1 MKDLQFPLT
10 QTKIDSPYRKF
21 NLSSPDDRKEYFE
34 FKAGKEIRALQKFLK
49 ENTFIA
55 YLLGKKSAGKGTYS
69 KLLEEIVG
77 PGYIDHFSVGDMMR
91 RVDKELQVPESK
103 AKLKNFLEKNY
114 RGFISLEEIIESL
127 EGRSTEKLLPTELIL
142 TLVKREIAQRPKQ
155 TLFIDGFPRNMGQV
169 SYSLFFRELIDY
181 RDDPDI
187 FILIDIPESVID
199 ERMKTRVVCP
209 KCYTSRNI
217 KLLPTGKIRYD
228 KENEE
233 FYLLCDNPECES
245 VRMIKKEGDELGTEA
260 IRGRLDKDEELL
272 KKVYSLHGLP
282 KILLRNHVPID
293 VAEKYVD
300 DYEITPEYHYHWNEK
315 ESKVEIETRPFI
327 IKDDRGVKSYSLL
340 APAVV
345 VSMIKQLVKVFD
357 L

>member
-10 QTKIDSPYRKF
+10 QTKVDRPYRKF
-21 NLSSPDDRKEYFE
+21 NLSSPDGREEYFE
-34 FKAGKEIRALQKFLK
+34 FKVGKEIKALREFLK

-69 KLLEEIVG
+69 KLLGEIMG
-77 PGYIDHFSVGDMMR
+77 PGCIDHFSVGDMMR
-91 RVDKELQVPESK
+91 RVDKELEIPKDK
-103 AKLKNFLEKNY
+103 AEFKNFLEKNY

-155 TLFIDGFPRNMGQV
+155 TLFIDGFPRNMDQV

-209 KCYTSRNI
+209 KCHTPRNI
-217 KLLPTGKIRYD
+217 KLLPTEKVEYD
-228 KENEE
+228 KETQA
-233 FYLLCDNPECES
+233 FYLLCDNPECQNA
-245 VRMIKKEGDELGTEA
+245 RMVKKEGDELGIET
-260 IRGRLDKDEELL
+260 IRKRLDKDEELL
-272 KKVYSLHGLP
+272 GKVYSLHGLP

-293 VAEKYVD
+293 VAEEYVD

-315 ESKVEIETRPFI
+315 DGKVEIETRPFI
-327 IKDDRGVKSYSLL
+327 IEDDRGVKSYSLL

-345 VSMIKQLVKVFD
+345 VSMIKQLVEVFD